1 MHWCWGGDGRAVP
14 AAERNSPCKGPE
26 AGEQCGTQGR
36 VSRKVP
42 SQPVSPSSPSLC
54 SLRRPGKSRHPTK
67 GSSDVF
73 LIIIFSL
80 WRSLKTCACTCSLSQ
95 GTWAGLGV
103 GAGKDAPSHSH
114 AAQGPGRPPPG
125 PLGDGPGPQQ
135 PAWQQAKC
143 LGRALALGPQCLA
156 WARLSQ
162 RSSECVCQEGREP
175 SGLVIYKPGTGAG
188 PRAWGHCSLCVS

>member
-1 MHWCWGGDGRAVP
+1 MRNAGAGVP
-14 AAERNSPCKGPE
+14 KGPRLSRCPR
-26 AGEQCGTQGR
+26 AHPPFAPSGVL
-36 VSRKVP
+36 VSHDILPRAA
-42 SQPVSPSSPSLC
+42 
-54 SLRRPGKSRHPTK
+54 RM
-67 GSSDVF
+67 
-73 LIIIFSL
+73 FSL
-80 WRSLKTCACTCSLSQ
+80 SLSFPFDFWRSLKTCACTCSLSQ

-143 LGRALALGPQCLA
+143 LGRALALGPRCLA

>member
-1 MHWCWGGDGRAVP
+1 MSS
-14 AAERNSPCKGPE
+14 AERRGGCPE
-26 AGEQCGTQGR
+26 R
-36 VSRKVP
+36 SP

-103 GAGKDAPSHSH
+103 GAGKDAPAHSH

-125 PLGDGPGPQQ
+125 PLGDRPGPQQ

-162 RSSECVCQEGREP
+162 RSSEVSAKRAGSRVALSSINQAR
-175 SGLVIYKPGTGAG
+175 GLVPGLGDTA
-188 PRAWGHCSLCVS
+188 HCVLAD